1 MKKSLARIRA
11 LAGRNGKE
19 LLRDPLSLV
28 FLVLMPLGMELL
40 FYFLFHKLTSQFE
53 MRYLAPGIVVFSQ
66 SFLALFAGLL
76 IATDR
81 NSAFLTRLYV
91 SSARSY
97 EFIFGYALPLLPI
110 SLTQSILFFLV
121 GGALDASLF
130 SLSMVWAAL
139 LALVPA
145 LFFMGCGILLGSLC
159 NEKSLGGVASIIIA
173 GQSLL
178 SGMWYPTEG
187 LEGSFMMTLMDILP
201 FRNATILIQNTLNGF
216 ETLATDFLKPLLV
229 VLAYTLAIFLAAI
242 LTFGSKMRAK

>member
-11 LAGRNGKE
+11 LAGRNAKE

-28 FLVLMPLGMELL
+28 FLVLMPLGMEIL
-40 FYFLFHKLTSQFE
+40 FYFLFHEMADQFR
-53 MRYLAPGIVVFSQ
+53 MCLLAPGIVVFSQ

-81 NSAFLTRLYV
+81 TSAFLTRLYV

-110 SLTQSILFFLV
+110 SLAQSILFFLV
-121 GGALDASLF
+121 GGILDHSLF
-130 SLSMVWAAL
+130 SLSMIWAL
-139 LALVPA
+139 LLSLVPA

-159 NEKSLGGVASIIIA
+159 TEKSLGGVASIVIA
-173 GQSLL
+173 GQSML
-178 SGMWYPTEG
+178 SGMWFPIDKLG
-187 LEGSFMMTLMDILP
+187 GGMLTLMNVLP
-201 FRNATILIQNTLNGF
+201 FRPATLLVQNALNGVADPF
-216 ETLATDFLKPLLV
+216 ADFVRPLLI
-229 VLAYTLAIFLAAI
+229 VLAYTVLIFLAAI

>member
-11 LAGRNGKE
+11 LAGRNVKE
-19 LLRDPLSLV
+19 LVRDPLSLV
-28 FLVLMPLGMELL
+28 FLVGMPLAMELL

-66 SFLALFAGLL
+66 SFLSLFAGLL

-91 SSARSY
+91 SSARAY

-110 SLTQSILFFLV
+110 ALIQSILFFLV
-121 GGALDASLF
+121 GGALDPSLF
-130 SLSMVWAAL
+130 SIDMLWASLLS
-139 LALVPA
+139 LVPA
-145 LFFMGCGILLGSLC
+145 IFFIGCGILLGSLC
-159 NEKSLGGVASIIIA
+159 TEKSLGGVASVIIA

-178 SGMWYPTEG
+178 SGMWFPTEG
-187 LEGSFMMTLMDILP
+187 LGGGMLALMNVLP
-201 FRNATILIQNTLNGF
+201 FRNATMLIQNTLNGF
-216 ETLATDFLKPLLV
+216 ESLANDFVKPLLI
-229 VLAYTLAIFLAAI
+229 VLAYAAAIFLAAI

>member
-11 LAGRNGKE
+11 LAGRNAKE

-28 FLVLMPLGMELL
+28 FLILMPLGMEIL
-40 FYFLFHKLTSQFE
+40 FYSLFHKLTSQFQ

-91 SSARSY
+91 SSARPH
-97 EFIFGYALPLLPI
+97 EFIFGYTLPLLPI
-110 SLTQSILFFLV
+110 SLLQSILFFLV
-121 GGALDASLF
+121 GGALDSSLF
-130 SLSMVWAAL
+130 SLAMIWATL
-139 LALVPA
+139 IALVPS

-159 NEKSLGGVASIIIA
+159 TEKSIGGVASIIIA

-187 LEGSFMMTLMDILP
+187 LGDGMLTLMNSLP
-201 FRNATILIQNTLNGF
+201 FRPATLLVQNTLNGI
-216 ETLATDFLKPLLV
+216 ADPMTDFVKPLLI
-229 VLAYTLAIFLAAI
+229 VLAYTVLIFLAAI